1 MEAAMS
7 KLSECCD
14 LISPSCD
21 QARLT
26 FDIRIVLGVLAAQLA
41 ATAQAALAGGV
52 DRRYVAEII
61 AGTVDQTYA
70 PSEKKPVVHYID
82 GEENLGRK
90 Q

>member
-1 MEAAMS
+1 MS

-26 FDIRIVLGVLAAQLA
+26 FDIRIVLGVLAAQFA
-41 ATAQAALAGGV
+41 VTAQAALAGGINK
-52 DRRYVAEII
+52 RFVAEII
-61 AGTVDQTYA
+61 AGALETAYT
-70 PSEKKPVVHYID
+70 PLEKKPVVHYIN
-82 GEENLGRK
+82 GTENLGRK